1 MLQQSKLLYLC
12 EASPTRLGK
21 LKGGDCIFSLFWVMK
36 YVWGAEEKKKEK
48 RKEGKYE
55 KLCFKGR
62 LYRNYK
68 ENQFKEFT

>member
-1 MLQQSKLLYLC
+1 MF
-12 EASPTRLGK
+12 EGE
-21 LKGGDCIFSLFWVMK
+21 KG
-36 YVWGAEEKKKEK
+36 KKKEK